1 MLRLP
6 TSTDPSCLKEM
17 LLVCKLSRSS
27 PNRAQIGAMDMA
39 AKRRRLIPSSLRW
52 LLTVPISSRDCRL
65 FFPLRLPA
73 TLQISLLSVHYNI
86 HQTMASARVAKIAKY
101 KTTIK
106 DPGTPGTLTMTLE
119 KILFVP
125 RNPKSAG
132 KLDVEFRY
140 IKGQKHTKEG
150 SNKPPWLN
158 LTNNQNGSFIFE
170 FENYSDLQDCRDFV
184 GKVLAKSGEVSEK
197 PTAAYPDEQ
206 LNAAEMELRIK
217 LLQDDSELQK
227 LHKQFVLSDVLTEA
241 EFWATRKKLLDREAS
256 KKIKQRLGFK
266 SAMVSDIKPS
276 TDGRTNKVTFNL
288 TPEIILQIFA
298 EKPAVHRAFLSY
310 VPNKMSERNFWT
322 KYFRAEYLHSTKNSI
337 AAAAEAAEDEELAV
351 FLKHDDILASEAR
364 RKIRRVD
371 PTLDMEADEGDD
383 YTHLPDHGIFRD
395 GNKEM
400 TELQNELYKRTLSQ
414 DINRHAAVVLEGRA
428 VDAEFEDTKAVA
440 EALAH
445 SKRESSNK
453 GESDGNSPERLDR
466 LSRMTEI
473 EDLQGS
479 NNLPLAPLCIKD
491 PRDYFDSQQANAL
504 RTSGDALSGTE
515 QIKCSL
521 SIPEVYGSLRESI
534 SSIKTMGWKEPIVKP
549 EVAHQVFD
557 ALTNSI
563 SNTKHNIGKN
573 PQESVLDRLPR
584 KTKEELLHIWTSI
597 LELLKHFWASYPI
610 TTSYL
615 YAKVNRLK
623 DAMSNIYPQL
633 EEIKGSVPSE
643 FRHQVSLLVRPMHQ
657 ALDAAIQHYEASM
670 QKRSTQSGEKPNGY
684 V

>member
-1 MLRLP
+1 
-6 TSTDPSCLKEM
+6 
-17 LLVCKLSRSS
+17 
-27 PNRAQIGAMDMA
+27 
-39 AKRRRLIPSSLRW
+39 
-52 LLTVPISSRDCRL
+52 
-65 FFPLRLPA
+65 
-73 TLQISLLSVHYNI
+73 
-86 HQTMASARVAKIAKY
+86 MASTHVTKRAKY

-106 DPGTPGTLTMTLE
+106 DPGTPGTLRMTFE

-125 RNPKSAG
+125 HNPKSAG

-170 FENYSDLQDCRDFV
+170 FENYSDLQECRDFV
-184 GKVLAKSGEVSEK
+184 GKVLAKGGEVSEK
-197 PTAAYPDEQ
+197 PTVAYPDEQ
-206 LNAAEMELRIK
+206 LSAAEMELRIK
-217 LLQDDSELQK
+217 LLQEDSELQK
-227 LHKQFVLSDVLTEA
+227 LHKQFVLSGVLTET
-241 EFWATRKKLLDREAS
+241 EFWATRKKLLDREVS
-256 KKIKQRLGFK
+256 KKTKQRLGFK
-266 SAMVSDIKPS
+266 SAMISDIKPS

-288 TPEIILQIFA
+288 TPEVILQIFA

-310 VPNKMSERNFWT
+310 VPNKMSERTFWT

-351 FLKHDDILASEAR
+351 FLKQDDILASEAQK
-364 RKIRRVD
+364 KIRRVD

-383 YTHLPDHGIFRD
+383 YTHLPDHGIFRE

-400 TELQNELYKRTLSQ
+400 TESQNELYKRSLSQ

-428 VDAEFEDTKAVA
+428 VDVELEDTKAVA
-440 EALAH
+440 EALAQ
-445 SKRESSNK
+445 SKQKSSNK
-453 GESDGNSPERLDR
+453 GESDGDISRERLDR

-473 EDLQGS
+473 EDLQGP
-479 NNLPLAPLCIKD
+479 NTLPLAPLCIKD

-504 RTSGDALSGTE
+504 RTSGDALGGIE
-515 QIKCSL
+515 QIKCGL
-521 SIPEVYGSLRESI
+521 STQEVYGSLRESI
-534 SSIKTMGWKEPIVKP
+534 SSIKAMGLKEPIVKP

-563 SNTKHNIGKN
+563 SNTKYHIGKN

-584 KTKEELLHIWTSI
+584 KTKEELLHHWTSI

-610 TTSYL
+610 TTTYL

-643 FRHQVSLLVRPMHQ
+643 LRHQVSLLVRPMHQ

-670 QKRSTQSGEKPNGY
+670 QKRSAQSGERPNGY

>member
-1 MLRLP
+1 
-6 TSTDPSCLKEM
+6 
-17 LLVCKLSRSS
+17 
-27 PNRAQIGAMDMA
+27 
-39 AKRRRLIPSSLRW
+39 
-52 LLTVPISSRDCRL
+52 
-65 FFPLRLPA
+65 
-73 TLQISLLSVHYNI
+73 
-86 HQTMASARVAKIAKY
+86 MASGHVTKRAKY

-106 DPGTPGTLTMTLE
+106 DPGTPGTLRMTLE

-125 RNPKSAG
+125 HNPKSAG

-170 FENYSDLQDCRDFV
+170 FENYSDLHDCRDFV

-197 PTAAYPDEQ
+197 PTVAYPDEQ
-206 LNAAEMELRIK
+206 LSAAEMELRIK
-217 LLQDDSELQK
+217 LLQEDSELQK
-227 LHKQFVLSDVLTEA
+227 LHKQFVLSGVLTEA

-256 KKIKQRLGFK
+256 KKTKQRLGFK

-298 EKPAVHRAFLSY
+298 EKPAVHRAFLTY
-310 VPNKMSERNFWT
+310 VPNKISERNFWT

-351 FLKHDDILASEAR
+351 FLKQDDILASEAR

-400 TELQNELYKRTLSQ
+400 TESQNELYKRTLSQ

-440 EALAH
+440 EALAQ

-453 GESDGNSPERLDR
+453 GESDGDTSRERIER

-504 RTSGDALSGTE
+504 RTSGDALGGTE
-515 QIKCSL
+515 QIKSSL
-521 SIPEVYGSLRESI
+521 SIPEVYSSLRESI
-534 SSIKTMGWKEPIVKP
+534 SSIKAMGWKEPIVKP
-549 EVAHQVFD
+549 EVAYQVFD

-584 KTKEELLHIWTSI
+584 KTKEELLHSWTSI

-643 FRHQVSLLVRPMHQ
+643 LRHQVSLLVRPMYQ

>member
-1 MLRLP
+1 
-6 TSTDPSCLKEM
+6 
-17 LLVCKLSRSS
+17 
-27 PNRAQIGAMDMA
+27 
-39 AKRRRLIPSSLRW
+39 
-52 LLTVPISSRDCRL
+52 
-65 FFPLRLPA
+65 
-73 TLQISLLSVHYNI
+73 
-86 HQTMASARVAKIAKY
+86 MASTHVTKRAKY

-106 DPGTPGTLTMTLE
+106 DPGTPGTLRMTFE

-125 RNPKSAG
+125 HNPKSAG

-170 FENYSDLQDCRDFV
+170 FENYSDLQECRDFV
-184 GKVLAKSGEVSEK
+184 GKVLAKGGEVSEK
-197 PTAAYPDEQ
+197 PTVAYPDEQ
-206 LNAAEMELRIK
+206 LSAAEMELRIK
-217 LLQDDSELQK
+217 LLQEDSELQK
-227 LHKQFVLSDVLTEA
+227 LHKQFVLSGVLTET

-256 KKIKQRLGFK
+256 KKTKQRLGFK
-266 SAMVSDIKPS
+266 SAMISDIKPS

-288 TPEIILQIFA
+288 TPEVILQIFA

-310 VPNKMSERNFWT
+310 VPNKMSERTFWT

-351 FLKHDDILASEAR
+351 FLKQDDILASEAR
-364 RKIRRVD
+364 KKIRRVD

-383 YTHLPDHGIFRD
+383 YTHLPDHGILRE
-395 GNKEM
+395 GSKEM
-400 TELQNELYKRTLSQ
+400 TESQNELYKRSLSQ

-428 VDAEFEDTKAVA
+428 VDVELEDTKAVA
-440 EALAH
+440 EALAQ
-445 SKRESSNK
+445 SKQKSSNK
-453 GESDGNSPERLDR
+453 GESDGDTSRERLDR

-473 EDLQGS
+473 EDLQGP
-479 NNLPLAPLCIKD
+479 NTLPLAPLCIKD

-504 RTSGDALSGTE
+504 RSSGDALGE
-515 QIKCSL
+515 IKQIKCGL
-521 SIPEVYGSLRESI
+521 STQEVYGSLRESI
-534 SSIKTMGWKEPIVKP
+534 SSIRAMGLKEPIVKP

-563 SNTKHNIGKN
+563 SNTKYHIGKN

-584 KTKEELLHIWTSI
+584 KTKEELLHHWTSI

-610 TTSYL
+610 TTTYL
-615 YAKVNRLK
+615 YVKVNRLK

-633 EEIKGSVPSE
+633 EVNVRKIKNGEVSSLNFPILPFLQLFCLIYLLYPSLI
-643 FRHQVSLLVRPMHQ
+643 FL
-657 ALDAAIQHYEASM
+657 A
-670 QKRSTQSGEKPNGY
+670 
-684 V
+684 

>member
-1 MLRLP
+1 
-6 TSTDPSCLKEM
+6 
-17 LLVCKLSRSS
+17 
-27 PNRAQIGAMDMA
+27 
-39 AKRRRLIPSSLRW
+39 
-52 LLTVPISSRDCRL
+52 
-65 FFPLRLPA
+65 
-73 TLQISLLSVHYNI
+73 
-86 HQTMASARVAKIAKY
+86 MASTHVTKRAKY

-106 DPGTPGTLTMTLE
+106 DPGTPGTLRMTFE

-125 RNPKSAG
+125 HNPKSAG

-140 IKGQKHTKEG
+140 IKGKKHTKEG

-170 FENYSDLQDCRDFV
+170 FENYSDLQECRDFV
-184 GKVLAKSGEVSEK
+184 GKVLAKGGEVSEK
-197 PTAAYPDEQ
+197 PTVAYPDEQ
-206 LNAAEMELRIK
+206 LSAAEMELRIK
-217 LLQDDSELQK
+217 LLQEDSELQK
-227 LHKQFVLSDVLTEA
+227 LHKQFVLSGVLTET

-256 KKIKQRLGFK
+256 KKTKQRLGFK
-266 SAMVSDIKPS
+266 SAMISDIKPS

-288 TPEIILQIFA
+288 TPEVILQIFA

-310 VPNKMSERNFWT
+310 VPNKMSERTFWT

-351 FLKHDDILASEAR
+351 FLKQDDILASEAR
-364 RKIRRVD
+364 KKIRRVD

-383 YTHLPDHGIFRD
+383 YTHLPDHGILRE
-395 GNKEM
+395 GSKEM
-400 TELQNELYKRTLSQ
+400 TESQNELYKRSLSQ

-428 VDAEFEDTKAVA
+428 VDVELEDTKAVA
-440 EALAH
+440 EALAQ
-445 SKRESSNK
+445 SKQKSSNK
-453 GESDGNSPERLDR
+453 GESDGDTSRERLDR

-473 EDLQGS
+473 EDLQGP
-479 NNLPLAPLCIKD
+479 NTLPLAPLCIKD

-504 RTSGDALSGTE
+504 RSSGDALGEIE
-515 QIKCSL
+515 QIKCGL
-521 SIPEVYGSLRESI
+521 STQEVYGSLRESI
-534 SSIKTMGWKEPIVKP
+534 SSIKAMGLKEPIVKP

-563 SNTKHNIGKN
+563 SNTKYHIGKN

-584 KTKEELLHIWTSI
+584 KTKEELLHHWTSI

-610 TTSYL
+610 TTTYL
-615 YAKVNRLK
+615 YVKVNRLK

-633 EEIKGSVPSE
+633 E
-643 FRHQVSLLVRPMHQ
+643 

-670 QKRSTQSGEKPNGY
+670 QKRSAQSGERPNGY